1 MGRRRIS
8 RRTRIR
14 ADSDA
19 GAHRGDR
26 RYVRCDDDE
35 SAISKGDGARLRGRK
50 DQELRRNALRSAR
63 RRCVR
68 ERGRP
73 RRDHDR
79 RTSEGRGLIRSQ
91 VAARRSQVAL
101 RCAPMFLLATVVVFA
116 RETPATRDLRAAT
129 SSCDRVVQSILHG
142 NYQRALMQLEGAP
155 SPGRSE
161 AERANLRGLATMLGG
176 DAKKSLDDFNLALEL
191 QPSLAEAHL
200 NRGIAYMRLGDFVR
214 ASRDFETVW
223 SDPKSSLRAR
233 AAYHDALSMDAMK
246 RAADAETWINRA
258 LEVDPLFDDAILFS
272 ALLR

>member
-8 RRTRIR
+8 RWTRIR

-35 SAISKGDGARLRGRK
+35 SSVSKSDGARLRGRK

-63 RRCVR
+63 RRRVR
-68 ERGRP
+68 QRGRP

-79 RTSEGRGLIRSQ
+79 RTSEGRGLRRLQAI
-91 VAARRSQVAL
+91 VAVLIASSSLVAQ
-101 RCAPMFLLATVVVFA
+101 
-116 RETPATRDLRAAT
+116 T

-246 RAADAETWINRA
+246 RPADAETWINRA
-258 LEVDPLFDDAILFS
+258 LEVDPSFDDAILFS
-272 ALLR
+272 ALLHERRGDLQGAGK

>member
-1 MGRRRIS
+1 MI
-8 RRTRIR
+8 
-14 ADSDA
+14 
-19 GAHRGDR
+19 
-26 RYVRCDDDE
+26 
-35 SAISKGDGARLRGRK
+35 
-50 DQELRRNALRSAR
+50 
-63 RRCVR
+63 
-68 ERGRP
+68 
-73 RRDHDR
+73 
-79 RTSEGRGLIRSQ
+79 
-91 VAARRSQVAL
+91 
-101 RCAPMFLLATVVVFA
+101 LLATVVVFA
-116 RETPATRDLRAAT
+116 QETTATRDLRAAT

-161 AERANLRGLATMLGG
+161 AERANLRGLAMMLGG

-200 NRGIAYMRLGDFVR
+200 NRGIAYMRLADFVR

-258 LEVDPLFDDAILFS
+258 LEADPSFDDAILFS
-272 ALLR
+272 ALLHERRGDLQGAGKAYKSYLDKHPESIVAMLRFAISAQRSGFADTARKYLEKVIAAAPDSQEAEEARKFLIMWE